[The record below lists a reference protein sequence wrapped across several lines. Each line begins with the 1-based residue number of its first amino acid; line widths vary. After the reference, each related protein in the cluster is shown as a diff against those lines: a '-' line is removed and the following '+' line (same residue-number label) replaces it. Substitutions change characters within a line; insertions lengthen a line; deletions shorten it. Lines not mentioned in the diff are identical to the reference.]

1 MKKQKTQQ
9 GSAKKPLSKTSKKI
23 AVKKTS
29 AKKKV
34 NLKKTSSKISKTEPA
49 KYFKIDGKNV
59 RIPKLIS
66 GHHKKV
72 IEMFF
77 TLPVDFRKN
86 LKQVFTKATDEIT
99 FGPMKGKQ
107 LRELLKKGD
116 DTMRQYY
123 RKKVFGAFKQES
135 LAFRVSDFFMDNKS
149 LKNHSLI
156 PHAETSF
163 VDEVYGH
170 TDLVQEEKK

>member
-9 GSAKKPLSKTSKKI
+9 NSAKKPLAKASKKI
-23 AVKKTS
+23 VVKKTD

-34 NLKKTSSKISKTEPA
+34 GLTKTSSKISKTEPA
-49 KYFKIDGKNV
+49 KYFDVNGKKV
-59 RIPKLIS
+59 RIPKLIL

-72 IEMFF
+72 IEMYF
-77 TLPVDFRKN
+77 TLPINFRKN
-86 LKQVFTKATDEIT
+86 LKQVFTKATDIIA

-107 LRELLKKGD
+107 FRELLAKGD

-123 RKKVFGAFKQES
+123 KENIFGAFKQES
-135 LAFRVSDFFMDNKS
+135 LAIKVSDFFMGNKS
-149 LKNHSLI
+149 LNNHNII

-163 VDEVYGH
+163 VDEVYG
-170 TDLVQEEKK
+170 